1 MTAMPPSL
9 VSDSPGRRRLL
20 HLASFVLGATFTT
33 ACAVAVNHVGTGAD
47 RDKTPAAT
55 WIALRDAEPM
65 DQLIDKLADHR
76 VVLVGESHTRF
87 DHHLQ
92 QLAILRGLHA
102 RHPDIALGV
111 EWFQRPAQPHLDDFV
126 AGRITEAEMLDRTG
140 YFDRWRFD
148 YRLYRPVIR
157 YAKEHGIPIVALNAE
172 AELTDRI
179 SEVGIDGLAADEKTR
194 LPDIDRSD
202 AAYAEYLRQFFAQHP
217 GGPKR
222 SFDRFLD
229 VQLTWDE
236 TMADTAAR
244 YLQAHPGR
252 RMVLMAGSGHIAYG
266 WGIPK
271 RLQRRLPEVATAT
284 VVFDDGKQVS
294 GDLADYLV
302 FSPESELPKAGLLG
316 LFLDTG
322 ADGVKVRSVADD
334 SAAGA
339 AGIEGGD
346 LLVAIDDRPIAS
358 YGALRLAMLD
368 MQPNDKVR
376 LTYRRESLF
385 GGPSEKTVEV
395 VLR

>member
-1 MTAMPPSL
+1 MTAMPPSFAI
-9 VSDSPGRRRLL
+9 DFPGRRRLL
-20 HLASFVLGATFTT
+20 HLASFLLGATLTS
-33 ACAVAVNHVGTGAD
+33 ACAVAVDHVGTGAE
-47 RDKTPAAT
+47 RDKIPGAT
-55 WIALRDAEPM
+55 WIALREAEPM
-65 DQLIDKLADHR
+65 DQLVDKLADRR
-76 VVLVGESHTRF
+76 VVLVGETHTRY

-126 AGRITEAEMLDRTG
+126 AGRISEAEMLDRTG

-157 YAKEHGIPIVALNAE
+157 YAQEHGIPIVALNAE

-179 SEVGIDGLAADEKTR
+179 SAVGLDGLSAEEKAKV
-194 LPDIDRSD
+194 PAIDRSD
-202 AAYAEYLRQFFAQHP
+202 TAYAEHLRQFFAQHP
-217 GGPKR
+217 GGEKR

-244 YLQAHPGR
+244 HLESHPGR

-271 RLQRRLPEVATAT
+271 RLQRRLPGAGTAT

-316 LFLDTG
+316 LYLDAA

-339 AGIEGGD
+339 AGIKDGD
-346 LLVAIDDRPIAS
+346 LLVAVDDRPTPS

-368 MQPNDKVR
+368 MRPSDKVR
-376 LTYRRESLF
+376 LTYRRDSLF